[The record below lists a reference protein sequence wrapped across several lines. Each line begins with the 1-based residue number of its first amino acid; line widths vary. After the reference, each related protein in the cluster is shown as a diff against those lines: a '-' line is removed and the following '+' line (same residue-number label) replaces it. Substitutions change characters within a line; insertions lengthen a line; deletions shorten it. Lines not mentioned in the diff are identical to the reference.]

1 MKADIQQFSELRMS
15 SESSRQE
22 FIVTVAPIAVRVR
35 VDGGPLLP
43 SVSIAQTILETGGA
57 IPEWCNIVGYKVGS
71 GQETTYWH
79 GRSVNR
85 HTWEVYDGQRDDDV
99 YADFRAYDSVED
111 CLKDQALLFL
121 NWPENYQP
129 VIDAETPEEQARA
142 LYDCHY
148 ATDAPAEVDG
158 DPAYYE
164 KIMAIIRSYGLTVYD
179 EEAEQGMEAIRELQD
194 QVQTLQKS
202 NQKLKADLAGARKE
216 LAELK
221 AQQSMDAPEWAKE
234 AVDAAVNAKPPLID
248 TPSGGSYDF
257 YRLLAILKRKEVI

>member
-1 MKADIQQFSELRMS
+1 MKYDIQLFSEFRMS
-15 SESSRQE
+15 TESSRQE
-22 FIVTVAPIAVRVR
+22 FIATVAPIAVRVR

-43 SVSIAQTILETGGA
+43 SVSVAQTILETGGA
-57 IPEWCNIVGYKVGS
+57 IPDWYNIVGYKVGS
-71 GQETTYWH
+71 GRETPYWH
-79 GRSVNR
+79 GLCINSK
-85 HTWEVYDGQRDDDV
+85 TWEVYDGQRDDNV

-129 VIDAETPEEQARA
+129 VIDAATPEDQARA

-164 KIMAIIRSYGLTVYD
+164 KIMAIIRSYGLTAYD
-179 EEAEQGMEAIRELQD
+179 EEAEKGMEAIRELQD
-194 QVQTLQKS
+194 QVAELKKS

-216 LAELK
+216 IEELK
-221 AQQSMDAPEWAKE
+221 AQQSMDVPDWAKE

-248 TPSGGSYDF
+248 TPDGGSYDF
-257 YRLLAILKRKEVI
+257 YRLLAILKRKGVI